1 MLSIL
6 HAYLPSISSLGLSRW
21 LSGKES
27 ACQVG
32 NGSLIPRSGRSHAG
46 GNGNLLQ
53 YSSLG
58 NPMDRGAWQAI
69 VHEVARVGH
78 NLAAQPPHPEE
89 TTKCYIFFAAMYENP
104 ASSTESPAF
113 RIFSLFL
120 F

>member
-1 MLSIL
+1 
-6 HAYLPSISSLGLSRW
+6 
-21 LSGKES
+21 
-27 ACQVG
+27 
-32 NGSLIPRSGRSHAG
+32 
-46 GNGNLLQ
+46 
-53 YSSLG
+53 
-58 NPMDRGAWQAI
+58 MDRGAWQAI

-104 ASSTESPAF
+104 ASSTESPAV